1 MLYIV
6 ATLYSFACNVILGL
20 ALYKVETENKTLVSL
35 YI

>member
-20 ALYKVETENKTLVSL
+20 ALYKLEAKIEILVSL
-35 YI
+35 DI